1 MRYLTGFKFFESR
14 DSDIS
19 ELINDEIAPVVN
31 DILLEL
37 NFKNIEGECRFVTV
51 NNRTVPNSYFII
63 IKLKKEC
70 SNIKILNRDEKE
82 YNLTW
87 DEVSDVIGIASDYL
101 KDHKFIYS
109 AEKTNYWGTGV
120 TFDPSKP
127 RFHIDS
133 LKDCNPGSR
142 YSIGEY
148 RMEIYFEYKEN
159 IS

>member
-1 MRYLTGFKFFESR
+1 MRYLIDFKVFESR

-37 NFKNIEGECRFVTV
+37 NFKNIEGECRFVKV
-51 NNRTVPNSYFII
+51 GNRKGPNNHYII

-70 SNIKILNRDEKE
+70 SRDQFINRDEKR
-82 YNLTW
+82 YDLTW

-101 KDHKFIYS
+101 KDNNFIYN
-109 AEKTNYWGTGV
+109 AEKTNFWGTGV
-120 TFDPSKP
+120 TYQDHNP
-127 RFHIDS
+127 R
-133 LKDCNPGSR
+133 SR
-142 YSIGEY
+142 HFIGEY
-148 RMEIYFEYKEN
+148 KMNIYFKYEDN

>member
-1 MRYLTGFKFFESR
+1 MRYLIDFKVFESR

-37 NFKNIEGECRFVTV
+37 NFKNIEGECRFVEIG
-51 NNRTVPNSYFII
+51 NRKGPNSHYII

-70 SNIKILNRDEKE
+70 SRDQFINRDEKR
-82 YNLTW
+82 YDLTW

-101 KDHKFIYS
+101 KDNNFIYN

-120 TFDPSKP
+120 AFDPSKP
-127 RFHIDS
+127 

-142 YSIGEY
+142 YCIGVY
-148 RMEIYFEYKEN
+148 RMEIYFKYEDN

>member
-1 MRYLTGFKFFESR
+1 MRYLIDFKVFESR

-37 NFKNIEGECRFVTV
+37 NFKDIEGECRFVKV
-51 NNRTVPNSYFII
+51 NNRKGPNSYYII

-70 SNIKILNRDEKE
+70 SRDQFINRDEKR
-82 YNLTW
+82 YDLTW

-101 KDHKFIYS
+101 KDNNFIYN
-109 AEKTNYWGTGV
+109 AEKTNFWGTGV
-120 TFDPSKP
+120 TFDPSKT
-127 RFHIDS
+127 
-133 LKDCNPGSR
+133 LKDFNPHSR
-142 YSIGEY
+142 YYSGEY
-148 RMEIYFEYKEN
+148 KMNIYFEYKEN